1 MHYFIFNIK
10 IKTAVF
16 AGYQPNGERFKTTI
30 TLSERNF
37 IKEFADFFEMTSPT
51 TSKMISDSVG
61 YVYFSN
67 VNNQNLDSV
76 MAPMMKTKAIIFDM
90 RNYPQNGTGTYLIPN
105 YLLNKPTLYARNTS
119 PNFDLPGMMKYQV
132 ANTGASYERVGKENP
147 KPYQGRI
154 ILLVDD
160 RTQSSAEWACL
171 TLMTYSKVTVIG
183 SQTAGA
189 DGNVTRTILPG
200 GYKINF
206 SGLGIYFPDGRETQ
220 RVGIHIDIH
229 VNYTIQD
236 RVHKNDPVL
245 NKALEFIAGDDS
257 QETF

>member
-1 MHYFIFNIK
+1 MHDFILNSK
-10 IKTAVF
+10 IKTAVVS
-16 AGYQPNGERFKTTI
+16 GYQTNGERFKTTI

-37 IKEFADFFEMTSPT
+37 IKEFSDFFEMTSPT
-51 TSKMISDSVG
+51 TSKMYSDSVG

-67 VNNQNLDSV
+67 VNKDNLDSV

-105 YLLNKPTLYARNTS
+105 YLLSKRTLYARNTS
-119 PNFDLPGMMKYQV
+119 PDFDLPGMMKYQV
-132 ANTGASYERVGKENP
+132 PNTGTSYERVGKDNP

-160 RTQSSAEWACL
+160 RTQSAAEWACM

-220 RVGIHIDIH
+220 RVGIHIDVP
-229 VNYTIQD
+229 VNYTMQD
-236 RVHKNDPVL
+236 RINKNDPVL
-245 NKALEFIAGDDS
+245 NKALKFIQS
-257 QETF
+257 K